1 MDSPA
6 ARAELRA
13 AWAHRLSAAEQP
25 EQARNQLRLAAA
37 EADQPLSPNAPPE
50 RAAVVLTMRARQA
63 VRSLAQALDP
73 PPGDLPV
80 WAAADIPESH
90 SDLVNAY
97 ARAEGWPSQQA
108 ALDEQREILTS
119 PGFRTTLDALSGL
132 YPANPVPGQ
141 LLALLDE
148 INEAGSDAVFAH
160 RLVDHDRRAVLAA
173 WIDTPTWTESQQFLR
188 EHRAALTDKESIDI
202 LAGADDATARQ
213 HLAILAL
220 TAVRPDEHIY
230 RLVTDSA
237 AAEDAALD
245 AIEAGDLPLLHSVL
259 TAAPGLQGR
268 PVAWGLTVTVI
279 LLAQNEIDDA
289 HDLAR
294 QVAHQASP
302 LQRRAHTVR
311 LRALRAYHPDLPDL
325 DHVIAIIDPEAA
337 AS

>member
-1 MDSPA
+1 
-6 ARAELRA
+6 
-13 AWAHRLSAAEQP
+13 RLSAAEQA
-25 EQARNQLRLAAA
+25 EQARGQLRLAAA
-37 EADQPLSPNAPPE
+37 DADQPLSADAPPE
-50 RAAVVLTMRARQA
+50 WAAVALTMRARQA
-63 VRSLAQALDP
+63 VRSLAQEFDP

-90 SDLVNAY
+90 VDLVNAY
-97 ARAEGWPSQQA
+97 AAAEGWPSQQT

-119 PGFRTTLDALSGL
+119 PSFRTTLQALAGL
-132 YPANPVPGQ
+132 YPTNPVPGQ

-148 INEAGSDAVFAH
+148 IDEAGIDAVFTRRMA
-160 RLVDHDRRAVLAA
+160 DYNRRAVLAA
-173 WIDTPTWTESQQFLR
+173 WIDTPTWTESEQFLR
-188 EHRAALTDKESIDI
+188 EHRASLTDEESIDI
-202 LAGADDATARQ
+202 LAGAADDTARQ

-220 TAVRPDEHIY
+220 TAVLRDEDVY

-237 AAEDAALD
+237 AAEEAALD
-245 AIEAGDLPLLHSVL
+245 AIEAGDLPLLSNVL

-279 LLAQNEIDDA
+279 LLAQNEIDKA
-289 HDLAR
+289 NDLAR

-311 LRALRAYHPDLPDL
+311 LRALRDHHPDLPGL